1 MHYCAMQT
9 KLSIQLLINAAFLE
23 SFGFKIILIKS
34 NHNPYHSLLLHEQ
47 HYTYNLNT
55 KTRWNQKLLNI
66 EFDQEFK
73 NYNFIIEQIL
83 KFKMLSQFICTNACI
98 RPVVPTIW
106 TTKYLQFKK
115 WWIQK
120 LLTILKSSTSL
131 YNIL

>member
-23 SFGFKIILIKS
+23 SFWFKIILIKS
-34 NHNPYHSLLLHEQ
+34 NHNPYLSLLLHEQ

-55 KTRWNQKLLNI
+55 KTRSNQKLLNI

-73 NYNFIIEQIL
+73 NYNFIIERIL

-115 WWIQK
+115 NDEF
-120 LLTILKSSTSL
+120 KSCL
-131 YNIL
+131 QF